1 MSHKFFFDNIEFS
14 SSLLTEQYVRKWT
27 DINTNKIIYKFTNN
41 SLNVDDILYSF
52 RYYNLLSDTYKN
64 EILDTKLPQNI
75 ELFLYWK
82 VNDRISY
89 ENMDFIGNTYHDLFK
104 DYLEDYD
111 IKYIDIISPNRI
123 MIEYN
128 R

>member
-41 SLNVDDILYSF
+41 SINVDDILYSF
-52 RYYNLLSDTYKN
+52 RYYNLLSDNYKN

-89 ENMDFIGNTYHDLFK
+89 ENMDFIGNTYRDLFK